1 MICTLIVADSDR
13 ARHQAPALEAQA
25 SRLAPRP
32 HKSSGKT
39 SKGPQSP
46 HQSQPVPSVSRR
58 SFIRAPARAFRD
70 EEARGSRRFARPN
83 GGDLSR
89 TPNVGRD
96 PGTRLHR
103 MDRAGEVAQQQT
115 GKREDRGCGERE
127 SDGGGGGDGGFAA
140 AFSSASRPTA
150 VDLAR

>member
-1 MICTLIVADSDR
+1 MTAWFIHAVKPPCGEESPSFFLPSP
-13 ARHQAPALEAQA
+13 PAILLLVCSSVLPSPESAQQ
-25 SRLAPRP
+25 
-32 HKSSGKT
+32 G
-39 SKGPQSP
+39 
-46 HQSQPVPSVSRR
+46 QPVPSVSRR